1 MMRQYRWSFILIGWL
16 FVIVP
21 ALALGLTLMPI
32 VPAMQEWDSITF
44 SYVVYQVQYLS
55 IGIGIGLM
63 LIGIIN
69 TWPSTRW
76 WWRTLI
82 VLLVVLAGGLHYLS
96 RTEASAEEMFNEPS
110 SVKRTQ
116 IDPSQASSD
125 TTVYMWVYLNGQAAG
140 YPLDL
145 VAHHHKIHDT
155 VGGVPVL
162 VTYCT
167 MCHTGRVYSPMIDGK
182 HETFRLVGANHF
194 NAIFEDRTT
203 GSWWYQ
209 ATGECVVGP
218 LKGKVFSD
226 IPFTQGTVS
235 EMLAL
240 TNASSVSTFVP
251 DEATGDRYDWSR
263 GFAVRTGDTTQS
275 YGKRSLVIGVEVNGA
290 TRAYPLRDLVMRSN
304 VSVITDTVNATVI
317 AFQRPTWFGS
327 PVTVFR
333 DSISSG
339 VVVQS
344 YREYWHSW
352 KHFHPTTTTY
362 QSQ

>member
-1 MMRQYRWSFILIGWL
+1 MLQQYRWSFILLGWL
-16 FVIVP
+16 FIIFP

-32 VPAMQEWDSITF
+32 IPAMQEWDTITF
-44 SYVVYQVQYLS
+44 SYVVYKVQYLS

-69 TWPSTRW
+69 TWQTLRW

-82 VLLVVLAGGLHYLS
+82 VLLIIIAGGVHYLS
-96 RTEASAEEMFNEPS
+96 RTEASAEVMFNEPE
-110 SVKRTQ
+110 SVRRVQ
-116 IDPSQASSD
+116 LDPSSSMSD
-125 TTVYMWVYLNGQAAG
+125 TTVYLWVHLNGQAAG

-167 MCHTGRVYSPMIDGK
+167 MCHTGRVYSPLIDGK

-194 NAIFEDRTT
+194 NAIFEDVST

-218 LKGKVFSD
+218 LSGKVFTD
-226 IPFTQGTVS
+226 IPFIQGTVS
-235 EMLAL
+235 EMLAI
-240 TNASSVSTFVP
+240 TRATSVSAFVP
-251 DEATGDRYDWSR
+251 DAATADKYDWSR
-263 GFAVRTGDTTQS
+263 GFAQRVGDTTQAL
-275 YGKRSLVIGVEVNGA
+275 GKRSLVVGIDINGQS
-290 TRAYPLRDLVMRSN
+290 RAYPLHYLVTRSTD
-304 VSVITDTVNATVI
+304 SVITDTINATTIV
-317 AFQRPTWFGS
+317 FQRPTSFTS
-327 PVTVFR
+327 PITVFR
-333 DSISSG
+333 DSLSSG
-339 VVVQS
+339 VVIQS

-352 KHFHPTTTTY
+352 KHFHPTTTTFK
-362 QSQ
+362 SP